1 MADQKE
7 LFFNEGQFEYAM
19 RRNNE
24 TVKSQIWTSLPCK
37 IVSYN
42 PQEQSCV
49 VQPLIQG
56 KFKQPDGTWIDGDY
70 PPVKDVPV
78 RFVGGGGYSIT
89 HPVKVGDEGTIE
101 FQARCIDNW
110 WLNMGTSMG
119 ADGKPAPSPTGS
131 KPQAEMRMHD
141 RNDGVFKSG
150 VRSKQNWLQNVST
163 DSVQIRSDDG
173 KTVIDIANGKI
184 TITATTVK
192 INGEL
197 QVTGKVTAGFGTGDS
212 VTVQQHTHNQAND
225 SHGDSE
231 QPTNPPNAGT

>member
-7 LFFNEGQFEYAM
+7 FFNEGQFEFAL

-24 TVKSQIWTSLPCK
+24 ALKSQIWTSLPCK

-56 KFKQPDGTWIDGDY
+56 KFKQPDGTWTDADY
-70 PPVKDVPV
+70 PQVIDVPV

-89 HPVKVGDEGTIE
+89 HPVKEGDEGTIE
-101 FQARCIDNW
+101 FQSRSFDNW
-110 WLNMGTSMG
+110 WLNAGTSMG
-119 ADGKPAPSPTGS
+119 ADGKPASSPTGS

-141 RNDGVFKSG
+141 WNDGIFKSG
-150 VRSKQNWLQNVST
+150 IRSKKNWLQNVST

-173 KTVIDIANGKI
+173 KTVIDIANGKV

-192 INGEL
+192 INGDL
-197 QVTGKVTAGFGTGDS
+197 QVTGEVTRGVGTGDS
-212 VTVQQHTHNQAND
+212 VTLGQHKHNQSPD
-225 SHGDSE
+225 SHGDAE
-231 QPTNPPNAGT
+231 QPTNPPTAGT